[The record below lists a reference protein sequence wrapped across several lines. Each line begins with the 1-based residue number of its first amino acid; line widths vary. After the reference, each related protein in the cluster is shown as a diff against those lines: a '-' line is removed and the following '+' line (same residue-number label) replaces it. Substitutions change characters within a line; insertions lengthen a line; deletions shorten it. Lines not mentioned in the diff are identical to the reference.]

1 MIDYTELKNIQLNE
15 LRSKNNFC
23 KKTLQKNIA

>member
-15 LRSKNNFC
+15 LSSKNNFC
-23 KKTLQKNIA
+23 KKNLQKIIA